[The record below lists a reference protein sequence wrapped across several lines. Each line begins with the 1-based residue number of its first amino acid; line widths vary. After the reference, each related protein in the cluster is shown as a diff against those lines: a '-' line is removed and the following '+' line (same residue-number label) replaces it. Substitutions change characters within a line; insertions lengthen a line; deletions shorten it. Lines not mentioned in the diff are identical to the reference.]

1 MRRLARSAMGVT
13 TAITVMFP
21 IRTMPGGASSASMVM
36 TQYTSAANISAGMV
50 SVPKV
55 TERASLF
62 VSSRQTAV
70 IALAT
75 SITPVANP
83 TSTRET
89 TNTWSPC

>member
-1 MRRLARSAMGVT
+1 
-13 TAITVMFP
+13 
-21 IRTMPGGASSASMVM
+21 
-36 TQYTSAANISAGMV
+36 
-50 SVPKV
+50 
-55 TERASLF
+55 